1 MYFFKLAVLYNIKIK
16 LMTTRLYIVFFTLML
31 GSLSAQNSMI
41 RMPRISPTAQ
51 EMAFSFQGDI
61 WIYNFN
67 SQQTKRLTIHEGYES
82 NPVWNTSGDQLAFS
96 SNRKGATNIFSI
108 KKNGGKPK
116 QLTYYPTSDIP
127 YDWTPSNNIVFATN
141 RILKG
146 PEWDEQIYHVNANG
160 GTPQRLITALGSMAT
175 VSPDG
180 NLVAFVKGACRISR
194 EDYSGS
200 AQRDVWIY
208 NIKTRKYFQITSSQK
223 NDHSPLWDSAGN
235 LYYIGAE
242 SGRYNVYQQYI
253 NVDGS
258 AKETPTKMTSQN
270 KNGVISFSVSN
281 QGTILYSTLFDL
293 YQLQNGESNKINLKV
308 ESDYKFENEK
318 EISTTSDISDFDV
331 SPNGKLIALE
341 INGEIFVKQNNKDR
355 KNSNNVSNHAYRDRN
370 PQWISNTELLFISDR
385 DGHNEIY
392 KAVSNDTLV
401 ELDRS
406 LNISIS
412 KLTKSKEDV
421 YNVLVSPDH
430 KKLVYRVGR
439 GNLML
444 ADLKDGVISN
454 SKAYSSGWAEAE
466 DVSWSPDSNYIAYS
480 QEDLNFDSEI
490 FIQSVGN
497 PNNKFNVSMHPR
509 SDRAPVWSPDGK
521 KLAFVSN
528 RSGNRG
534 GIDYDVWMV
543 WLRKEDWERSKTD
556 RENGD
561 YYTEKDDGNE
571 EKKKKVIV
579 SIDKERVFDRLTRI
593 TRLPDDENG
602 GMFSPDSKYVYYSAT
617 NPSTNNRSFFKVK
630 LDGSSPKAIKE
641 TSRVERVSEIDGKF
655 YFTSGGRLKK
665 LNPDGDKITSFS
677 HFAKYKEDIVDMNK
691 QIYLEGTRVLTMGFY
706 DPNFHGYNW
715 NALVDKYKPLV
726 LKAST
731 EQDYS
736 FVFNL
741 LLGQLNAS
749 HMGYRAESSERTNN
763 DNIGLLGVEVKN
775 ISKGVQ
781 VEYLLKNSVANKS
794 NVNLKVGDIITAVN
808 HKPISKNT
816 NFYSLLKN
824 SKNEEVL
831 LTKSNGKEVV
841 VRTTNSLRTL
851 QYEAWVDS
859 RRELVK
865 KYSNGQLGYIHIR
878 GMNAPSFE
886 SFERE
891 LKASGYGKKGIV
903 IDVRY
908 NGGGWTTDRLM
919 AVLNVDQHA
928 YTIPRGA
935 ANDLQKENKKFQ
947 SNYPFNERAILSVN
961 TKPTV
966 ALCNENSYSN
976 AEIFSHAYKNLGLGK
991 LVGQPTF
998 GAVISTG
1005 GYSLSKGYVRMPFRA
1020 WYVKKSG
1027 LNMENDAP
1035 AVPDYL
1041 VKNDPGWGARGEDT
1055 QLQKAVDVLLDE
1067 IK

>member
-1 MYFFKLAVLYNIKIK
+1 MNK
-16 LMTTRLYIVFFTLML
+16 RLSVVFFML
-31 GSLSAQNSMI
+31 ITVLLSAQSSLI
-41 RMPRISPTAQ
+41 RMPRISPNAQ
-51 EMAFSFQGDI
+51 EMAFSYQGDI
-61 WIYNFN
+61 WIHNFN
-67 SQQTKRLTIHEGYES
+67 TRQSKRLTIHEGYES
-82 NPVWNTSGDQLAFS
+82 NPVWNTAGDQLAFS
-96 SNRKGATNIFSI
+96 SNRKGANNVFTIR
-108 KKNGGKPK
+108 KTGGIPK

-127 YDWTPSNNIVFATN
+127 YDWTSANKIVFATN
-141 RILKG
+141 RVLKG
-146 PEWDEQIYHVNANG
+146 PEWDEQIYYVNANG
-160 GTPQRLITALGSMAT
+160 GTPERFITALGSMAS
-175 VSPDG
+175 VSSDG

-208 NIKTRKYFQITSSQK
+208 NIKTGNYFQVTFSSK
-223 NDHSPLWDSAGN
+223 NDHSPSWDAAGN

-242 SGRYNVYQQYI
+242 SGRYNIYKQSI
-253 NVDGS
+253 NTDGS
-258 AKETPTKMTSQN
+258 VNGTPLKITNQN
-270 KNGVISFSVSN
+270 KNGVVSFSVSN
-281 QGTILYSTLFDL
+281 QGTIVYTTLFDSYL
-293 YQLQNGESNKINLKV
+293 INNEESQNINLKI
-308 ESDYKFENEK
+308 ESDYKFETEK
-318 EISTTSDISDFDV
+318 EVSTTSEISNFDV

-355 KNSNNVSNHAYRDRN
+355 KNCNNVSNHAYRDRN
-370 PQWISNTELLFISDR
+370 PQWISDTEILFISDR

-392 KAVSNDTLV
+392 KAVSEDNNVGL
-401 ELDRS
+401 ERS
-406 LNISIS
+406 LTISIT
-412 KLTKSKEDV
+412 KLTSSNEDV
-421 YNVLVSPDH
+421 YDVLVSPNH
-430 KKLVYRVGR
+430 KKLAYRVGR
-439 GNLML
+439 ANLML
-444 ADLKDGVISN
+444 ADIKNGVISN
-454 SKAYSSGWAEAE
+454 SQTYSSGWAEAE
-466 DVSWSPDSNYIAYS
+466 DVSWSPDSKYIAYS

-490 FIQSVGN
+490 FIQSVDS

-521 KLAFVSN
+521 KLAFASN

-543 WLRKEDWERSKTD
+543 WLKKEDWERSKAD

-561 YYTEKDDGNE
+561 YYVEKEAEKDKNKENNKD
-571 EKKKKVIV
+571 KKKVKV
-579 SIDKERVFDRLTRI
+579 KVEIDEERIFDRLMRI
-593 TRLPDDENG
+593 TKLPDDEYK
-602 GMFSPDSKYVYYSAT
+602 GMFGPDSKYVYYSAT
-617 NPSTNNRSFFKVK
+617 DPSTNKRCFFKVK
-630 LDGSSPKAIKE
+630 LDGSSPKIIKE
-641 TSRVERVSEIDGKF
+641 TSKVERVADIDGKF
-655 YFTSGGRLKK
+655 YFTSSGKLKE
-665 LNPDGDKITSFS
+665 LNPDGDKITSLA
-677 HFAKYKEDIVDMNK
+677 HVAKYREDFIAMNQ
-691 QIYLEGTRVLTMGFY
+691 QIYQEGTRVLTMGFY
-706 DPNFHGYNW
+706 DPNFHGYDW
-715 NALVDKYKPLV
+715 KSLIKKYEPLV

-731 EQDYS
+731 EQDYT

-749 HMGYRAESSERTNN
+749 HMGYRAKTSERKNN
-763 DNIGLLGVEVKN
+763 DNIGLLGIEVKN
-775 ISKGVQ
+775 TSNGAQI
-781 VEYLLKNSVANKS
+781 EYVLKNSVANKS
-794 NVNLKVGDIITAVN
+794 KVNLKVGDIITAVN
-808 HKPISKNT
+808 NKPISKNT

-824 SKNEEVL
+824 SKGEEIL
-831 LTKSNGKEVV
+831 ITKNNGKEVI
-841 VRTTNSLRTL
+841 VRTSSSLRTL
-851 QYEAWVDS
+851 QYEAWVES

-878 GMNAPSFE
+878 GMNTTSFE

-891 LKASGYGKKGIV
+891 LKASGYGKRGIV

-935 ANDLQKENKKFQ
+935 TKDLQKENKKFEG
-947 SNYPFNERAILSVN
+947 NYPFNERAILSVN

-1041 VKNDPGWGARGEDT
+1041 VKNSPGWVARGEDA
-1055 QLQKAVDVLLDE
+1055 QLQKAVEVLLEE